1 MTVWSFF
8 KGAFKV
14 VIGFSLLV
22 QSLLFIVLL
31 VATFGIIGGISSQ
44 LADKDGA
51 GPTVAIDDGVALVLN
66 PQGVLSEQAPDV
78 DPFEEALSQAFGG
91 SGPANV
97 SVHELVRIVR
107 AAQDDE
113 RIDALVL
120 DLGGLYVPSIYASK
134 AYYLAEA
141 IEDFRNAGKR
151 VVAIADAYT
160 QEQYLIASEADT
172 VLLHD
177 QGQAFILG
185 YGTYR
190 TYFFSLLE
198 KLKVNS
204 HVFRVGTFK
213 SALEPYLR
221 DDMSPEAEL
230 ANAAF
235 LGVLWDA
242 YQARVEEN
250 RGLPAGFVGRFTENV
265 PGYLAEAGGNYAAMM
280 KDLGFVDGVMGRA
293 DQIAFI
299 RDIVG
304 PGDDDQGFA
313 QVAWT
318 KYRLS
323 VKAPKDR
330 KDADNIAVV
339 TVAGTIVD
347 GEQQSDVAAG
357 DYIAEQLRE
366 ARERD
371 DVKAVVLRIDSPGGS
386 AFASEV
392 IRDEVLELKKAG
404 KPVIASMGSL
414 AASGGYWVAAPA
426 DEIWAAPTTVTGS
439 IGIFGYLPTFEN
451 SLAEIGV
458 YTDGVGTTPLAPFTA
473 AGIGPL
479 PEQGETIL
487 QMLIEQGYEE
497 FLTVVAEGR
506 NMTKEAVDAV
516 AQGRVWI
523 GDAADDLGL
532 VDKLGDM
539 DDAIAAAAAR
549 AGLDDYDVVGMTE
562 SKSPFE
568 IFLEELTGSAEEI
581 GLVAKRE
588 PQLFAG
594 SVRGKSPLR
603 QIAEAVGDEAAF
615 QASFNDPNAVYA
627 RCVVCDWR

>member
-1 MTVWSFF
+1 V
-8 KGAFKV
+8 
-14 VIGFSLLV
+14 
-22 QSLLFIVLL
+22 
-31 VATFGIIGGISSQ
+31 
-44 LADKDGA
+44 
-51 GPTVAIDDGVALVLN
+51 
-66 PQGVLSEQAPDV
+66 EQ
-78 DPFEEALSQAFGG
+78 
-91 SGPANV
+91 
-97 SVHELVRIVR
+97 
-107 AAQDDE
+107 
-113 RIDALVL
+113 
-120 DLGGLYVPSIYASK
+120 
-134 AYYLAEA
+134 
-141 IEDFRNAGKR
+141 
-151 VVAIADAYT
+151 
-160 QEQYLIASEADT
+160 
-172 VLLHD
+172 
-177 QGQAFILG
+177 
-185 YGTYR
+185 
-190 TYFFSLLE
+190 
-198 KLKVNS
+198 
-204 HVFRVGTFK
+204 
-213 SALEPYLR
+213 
-221 DDMSPEAEL
+221 
-230 ANAAF
+230 
-235 LGVLWDA
+235 
-242 YQARVEEN
+242 N
-250 RGLPAGFVGRFTENV
+250 RGMPTGFVGRFTANIPAFLGEY
-265 PGYLAEAGGNYAAMM
+265 GGSYAGLMQE
-280 KDLGFVDGVMGRA
+280 LGFVDAIMGRA

-313 QVAWT
+313 QVSWT

-339 TVAGTIVD
+339 TVAGAIVD
-347 GEQQSDVAAG
+347 GEQQPDVAAG

-451 SLAEIGV
+451 TLAEIGV
-458 YTDGVGTTPLAPFTA
+458 YTDGIGTTPLAPFTA

-479 PEQGETIL
+479 PEEGETIL
-487 QMLIEQGYEE
+487 QMIIEQGYDE

-532 VDKLGDM
+532 VDKLGDI
-539 DDAIAAAAAR
+539 DAAIAAAAAR
-549 AGLDDYDVVGMTE
+549 AGLEDWDVVGMTE
-562 SKSPFE
+562 PKSPFE
-568 IFLEELTGSAEEI
+568 IFLEQLTGSAEEI
-581 GLVAKRE
+581 GLVKSRE
-588 PQLFAG
+588 PELFAG
-594 SVRGKSPLR
+594 NIKGASPLR
-603 QIAEAVGDEAAF
+603 QMAKAVQDEAAF
-615 QASFNDPNAVYA
+615 QASFNDPNAIYA